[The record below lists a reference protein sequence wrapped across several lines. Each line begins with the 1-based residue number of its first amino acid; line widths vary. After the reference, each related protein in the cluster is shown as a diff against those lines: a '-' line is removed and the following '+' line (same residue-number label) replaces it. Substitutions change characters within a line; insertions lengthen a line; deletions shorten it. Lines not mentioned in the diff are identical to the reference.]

1 MYRTGPVYVWMVFYL
16 GFYGFEDFCQF
27 LLGLYQVNDGK
38 KAVTVQNL
46 FGVWAY
52 LVGEVGEDADD
63 FLSLFSFQFAYTV
76 VCLYHLGRFYEDSF
90 TCGTLIVY
98 DTFDFALQSRDDGN
112 NQSAVTQGWGYVF
125 STMPSLCAERNI
137 LYKVREMLPSVF
149 ASSLRI

>member
-16 GFYGFEDFCQF
+16 GFYGFEDISQF

-38 KAVTVQNL
+38 KAVTVQNFL
-46 FGVWAY
+46 GVWTY
-52 LVGEVGEDADD
+52 LVGKVGEDAND
-63 FLSLFSFQFAYTV
+63 FLSLFTLQFTYTV
-76 VCLYHLGRFYEDSF
+76 VRLYHLGRFYKDCF

-98 DTFDFALQSRDDGN
+98 DTFDFTLQSRDDGN
-112 NQSAVTQGWGYVF
+112 NQSAVTQGRGNIF